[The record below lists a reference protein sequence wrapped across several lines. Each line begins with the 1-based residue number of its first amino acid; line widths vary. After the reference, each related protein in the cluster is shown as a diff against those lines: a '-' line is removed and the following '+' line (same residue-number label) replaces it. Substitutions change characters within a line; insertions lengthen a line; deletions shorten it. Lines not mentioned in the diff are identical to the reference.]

1 MVLVFFYNHI
11 QITSASIIPS
21 LFFPSSHIHMVP
33 PLSVWFRFVWT
44 FVAISPH
51 KSQVKDLWDMAAIC
65 FILHDLQPVFLVKSV
80 KATLLFNIL
89 SDPFTSTEQICLN
102 WQENPV
108 TCCQAFSV
116 TPHLHWRDRWHVVPW
131 RLLFTNQ
138 SNQLSFSMEIILY
151 KNICFSL
158 SYFLSETLYLPEVI

>member
-33 PLSVWFRFVWT
+33 PRSVWFRFVWT
-44 FVAISPH
+44 FVAINPH

-108 TCCQAFSV
+108 TAVKHLVLHHIYTEETDDTSCHDGCCSQTSPINSHFQ
-116 TPHLHWRDRWHVVPW
+116 WK
-131 RLLFTNQ
+131 LF
-138 SNQLSFSMEIILY
+138 
-151 KNICFSL
+151 
-158 SYFLSETLYLPEVI
+158 V